1 MNGIENR
8 DMNDEYYKPYKSL
21 LGSYAAWIY
30 SSGTLSPIEYG
41 GLLPAVY
48 FNNGVLPHYPVLD
61 VSQRRCMTPIVLKN
75 AETTDP
81 SLDLTRSNTLTRG
94 NGSIQLPTRC
104 GSDMDKFINNRIPR
118 PDSLSP
124 DDARVPQF

>member
-1 MNGIENR
+1 
-8 DMNDEYYKPYKSL
+8 
-21 LGSYAAWIY
+21 
-30 SSGTLSPIEYG
+30 
-41 GLLPAVY
+41 
-48 FNNGVLPHYPVLD
+48 
-61 VSQRRCMTPIVLKN
+61 MTPIVLKN

-81 SLDLTRSNTLTRG
+81 SLDLTRSNTLIRG